1 VPGFAERGSSV
12 VGAASP
18 EGRLEGSAALQSLG
32 PEDDAHLMGIPQAAV
47 GNDQLSHRL
56 LRHVLLAVVLL
67 AALLVAIVGHTSA
80 SAEAVRTPV
89 QVSAD
94 SSGGSGPHGSGS
106 AVGLR

>member
-1 VPGFAERGSSV
+1 
-12 VGAASP
+12 
-18 EGRLEGSAALQSLG
+18 
-32 PEDDAHLMGIPQAAV
+32 MGTSQAAV

-80 SAEAVRTPV
+80 SAEAARTPV

-94 SSGGSGPHGSGS
+94 SPGSSGPHGHAP